1 MNEPL
6 NTRVHRILQ
15 QHNVGSEE
23 LLLVAVSGGMDS
35 MSLLHACHRL
45 GFKCL
50 AAHVNYGLR
59 GEESNADE
67 ALVRSFCFL
76 NNIPV
81 EVRTIDASTWNS
93 EDGSNGGVQEVARQ
107 LRYDWLRELLVKH
120 EARFVLTAHH
130 ANDQTETMLYQFI
143 RGGAGKSVY
152 GMSVLAHGVLRPL
165 LSVTREEIALY
176 VAEHKI
182 PWRNDASNDSDKY
195 TRNRIRHHAMPI
207 VESINPSIHRTI
219 QQRSQWMHEEQAM
232 VAQQANDFFK
242 ANVQVDGDAELLAI
256 PKLITSG
263 CMHVL
268 IWRWLAVKEFTSQ
281 QVQQIAE
288 HIRAAAHAEP
298 AWFISPTHEL
308 CVQGETLALI
318 ARSKQDTHVIEALPA
333 NVADMKFDE
342 CTRGEVAFTSDA
354 ERQYVSMDDLQFPLI
369 LRPWENGDRFHP
381 LGAAGSQKVS
391 DFLTH
396 AKMPAWKKRHVYVI
410 ESGGAIVVI
419 VGVRIS
425 NNYKIS
431 DATQWCLRIQCRPK

>member
-15 QHNVGSEE
+15 QHNVGSVE
-23 LLLVAVSGGMDS
+23 LLIVAVSGGMDS

-67 ALVRSFCFL
+67 ALVRSFCVI

-81 EVRTIDASTWNS
+81 EVRTIDASTWHS
-93 EDGSNGGVQEVARQ
+93 DDGSNGGVQEIARQ

-152 GMSVLAHGVLRPL
+152 GMPVLANGVLRPL
-165 LSVTREEIALY
+165 LSVTREEIAHY
-176 VAEHKI
+176 VAEHRI

-195 TRNRIRHHAMPI
+195 TRNRIRRHAMPI

-232 VAQQANDFFK
+232 VAQQANEFFK
-242 ANVQVDGDAELLAI
+242 ENVQVDGDAELLSI
-256 PKLITSG
+256 PTLIMSG

-268 IWRWLAVKEFTSQ
+268 IWRWLAEKEFTSQ

-298 AWFISPTHEL
+298 AWFVSPTHEL

-318 ARSKQDTHVIEALPA
+318 ACIEQETHVIDALPA

-342 CTRGEVAFTSDA
+342 CTRSEVAFTNDS

-369 LRPWENGDRFHP
+369 LRPWESGDRFHP
-381 LGAAGSQKVS
+381 LGATGSQKVS

-396 AKMPAWKKRHVYVI
+396 AKMPAWKKKRVCVL
-410 ESGGAIVVI
+410 ESGGVI
-419 VGVRIS
+419 VAIPGARIG
-425 NNYKIS
+425 NHYKIS
-431 DATQWCLRIQCRPK
+431 DATHRCLRIQFRPK